1 MAAEFSLAETPIG
14 KYFTSMAEMGVLRVF
29 VEHGIFDAIPEEGI
43 SLKDLT
49 EKLSIEY
56 KLLERFTAFFLAIG
70 MLTSPEPGR
79 VAHTPASKAFTDPR
93 VAQFYSYLFDFF
105 MGPTTRWTDYFEA
118 NGLAEPARSNRSP
131 GGFALGMPDKT
142 AYEIMAAIPG
152 LATRMNGAMAI
163 DGDIPVTGMYDFG
176 WVAAF
181 AAGNVGSERE
191 LIVDVA
197 GGKGQ
202 ALKAILEETPAIPA
216 ARCVLQDQPH
226 VIAEAE
232 EEHKDS
238 AVLGPVKKIGHSIF
252 REQPTKG
259 ALVYYIRRVLNDWSD
274 HEALQ
279 ILKNVRAACAD
290 DSRVLI
296 AEYLRPEQPSVY
308 TSTVDMFILNI
319 GGKVRSEKAF
329 AELAAKAG
337 LMIASVVRHGKTESA
352 VVEMVP
358 QPPPI

>member
-14 KYFTSMAEMGVLRVF
+14 RYFASMAEMGVMRVF
-29 VEHGIFDAIPEEGI
+29 VEHDIFSAIPDEGI
-43 SLKDLT
+43 SLEDLT
-49 EKLSIEY
+49 AKLNVDY
-56 KLLERFTAFFLAIG
+56 KLIERFAAFLLAIG
-70 MLTSPEPGR
+70 VLTAPAPGQ

-105 MGPTTRWTDYFEA
+105 MGPTTRWKDYFA
-118 NGLAEPARSNRSP
+118 VNGLAEPPRSNRSP

-163 DGDIPVTGMYDFG
+163 DGDIPITGVYDFS
-176 WVAAF
+176 WVAAY
-181 AAGNVGSERE
+181 AANNAGGEKRD

-202 ALKAILEETPAIPA
+202 ALKGILEETPAIPA

-226 VIAEAE
+226 VIDEAV

-252 REQPTKG
+252 GEQPTKG

-290 DSRVLI
+290 DSRILI

-329 AELAAKAG
+329 SELAAQAG
-337 LMIASVVRHGKTESA
+337 LKISSVARHEKTESA

-358 QPPPI
+358 I

>member
-14 KYFTSMAEMGVLRVF
+14 KYFASMAEMGVMRVF
-29 VEHGIFDAIPEEGI
+29 VEHGIFDAIPDEGI
-43 SLKDLT
+43 SLEDLT
-49 EKLSIEY
+49 TKLAVEYNLIERMAAF
-56 KLLERFTAFFLAIG
+56 LLSVG
-70 MLTSPEPGR
+70 VLTSPAPGH

-105 MGPTTRWTDYFEA
+105 MGPTTRWPDYFA
-118 NGLAEPARSNRSP
+118 VNGLAEPARSNRSP

-163 DGDIPVTGMYDFG
+163 DGDIPVTGVYDFS
-176 WVAAF
+176 WVAAY
-181 AAGNVGSERE
+181 AAENTGGESRE

-202 ALKAILEETPAIPA
+202 ALKDILEETPAIPA

-226 VIAEAE
+226 VIAEAVA
-232 EEHKDS
+232 EHEGS

-252 REQPTKG
+252 GEQPTKG

-279 ILKNVRAACAD
+279 ILKNVRAACAE

-296 AEYLRPEQPSVY
+296 AEYLRPAQPSVY

-329 AELAAKAG
+329 EELAAKAG
-337 LMIASVVRHGKTESA
+337 LRIASVARHEKTESA

-358 QPPPI
+358 I

>member
-14 KYFTSMAEMGVLRVF
+14 RYFASMAEMGVMRVF
-29 VEHGIFDAIPEEGI
+29 VEHGIFDAIPTSPEGI
-43 SLKDLT
+43 SLEALT
-49 EKLSIEY
+49 AKLGVEYNLIERMSAFLLSIGV
-56 KLLERFTAFFLAIG
+56 LTAPA
-70 MLTSPEPGR
+70 PGF
-79 VAHTPASKAFTDPR
+79 VAHTPASQAFTDQR

-105 MGPTTRWTDYFEA
+105 MGPTTRWPDYFKA
-118 NGLAEPARSNRSP
+118 NGLAEPATSSRSP

-163 DGDIPVTGMYDFG
+163 DGDIPVTGMYDFS
-176 WVAAF
+176 WVAAY
-181 AAGNVGSERE
+181 AAEHAEEARE
-191 LIVDVA
+191 LVVDVA

-202 ALKAILEETPAIPA
+202 ALKEILEETPAIPA

-226 VIAEAE
+226 VIEEAVA
-232 EEHKDS
+232 EHKDS
-238 AVLGPVKKIGHSIF
+238 AVLGPVQKLGSSIF
-252 REQPTKG
+252 GEQPTKG

-274 HEALQ
+274 QEALQ
-279 ILKNVRAACAD
+279 ILKNVRAACVP

-296 AEYLRPEQPSVY
+296 AEYLRPSDQPSVY

-329 AELAAKAG
+329 GELAAKAG
-337 LMIASVVRHGKTESA
+337 LKIASISRHEKTESA

-358 QPPPI
+358 I